1 MTRGA
6 QVFVYPE
13 ELEHIAPEALA
24 VQVRE
29 LGCAAVSMA
38 LSYHRGRRVFPR
50 HRRISVLAERT
61 LYFEPD
67 TARYGE
73 VGPPAT
79 VARSL
84 VEPVLRFRAACA
96 QEGIAFHAWVVALH
110 DEQLVAAHPG
120 SAARLLDGSPAGH
133 SLCPSAPETVAYAAA
148 LAGDVAARVEPDVID
163 LEAGLYPAWDPAYT
177 LTLALDP
184 LAEPARLL
192 GNQCFCAACRAL
204 LGSVADELEVR
215 ARDAAGPPFADAASH
230 DAALADELGRRR
242 ARGVAQLIAAVADAV
257 HLTGSSLRVFVPGA
271 SAQARLQGAS
281 PQSLAAADSLL
292 FGCGPLRGG
301 ELTAGFAAARALAGR
316 SGTVSTNWS
325 PERTPEAYA
334 FDASALAA
342 AGADG
347 LALYNLSLVPAAGL
361 DAFRAAAAAFRT
373 AVSA

>member
-1 MTRGA
+1 MSRGA

-38 LSYHRGRRVFPR
+38 LSYHRGRRVLPR
-50 HRRISVLAERT
+50 HRRVSVLAERT
-61 LYFEPD
+61 VYFEPD
-67 TARYGE
+67 HARYRE
-73 VGPPAT
+73 IGPPAS

-96 QEGIAFHAWVVALH
+96 HEGIAFHAWVVALH
-110 DEQLVAAHPG
+110 DEQLVAAHP
-120 SAARLLDGSPAGH
+120 SAATRLLDGSPAGH
-133 SLCPSAPETVAYAAA
+133 SLCPSAPETVSYVAA
-148 LAGDVAARVEPDVID
+148 LAGDVAGRLEPDAVD

-184 LAEPARLL
+184 LAGPARLL
-192 GNQCFCAACRAL
+192 GSQCFCASCRAL
-204 LGSVADELEVR
+204 FGPAADELEER
-215 ARDAAGPPFADAASH
+215 ARSAAGPPFAGAASH
-230 DAALADELGRRR
+230 DASLAAELAQGR
-242 ARGVAQLIAAVADAV
+242 ARGVARLVETVGDAV
-257 HLTGSSLRVFVPGA
+257 HDAGSSLRMFVPGA
-271 SAQARLQGAS
+271 SAQAELQGAS
-281 PQSLAAADSLL
+281 AQSLAAADALL

-301 ELTAGFAAARALAGR
+301 ELAAAFAAARALTGR

-325 PERTPEAYA
+325 PERTAEAYA
-334 FDASALAA
+334 AEARALAS

-361 DAFRAAAAAFRT
+361 EAFRAAAAAFRT
-373 AVSA
+373 AVAA